1 MAKAKAKSRGP
12 AKKASRRAVRP
23 LALVAFEKL
32 RAEIIRCKL
41 PPGSVITE
49 GGLCELYGF
58 SKAPVRSA
66 LLKLSQEGLL
76 RTVPR
81 HGYVI
86 VPITVKSVQEMF
98 ELRLLL
104 EPAIARRAAGRTDC
118 DLLRK
123 LNVAPGS
130 SKAEQAELLFLS
142 SNREFHLTI
151 ARASGNSRMV
161 ALMAQ
166 LLDEMAR
173 LLHLG
178 LFSPDWRAGSMHEVH
193 TSQAKQHEDLIAAL
207 AGSDPAAAEQ
217 AARLHVIASRE
228 MVMKALLSEDSL
240 TGEQAAFAP
249 AAPPIGLS

>member
-1 MAKAKAKSRGP
+1 MAKAKGKPP
-12 AKKASRRAVRP
+12 AKKAARRTVRP
-23 LALVAFEKL
+23 LTLVAFEKL

-49 GGLCELYGF
+49 GGLCDLYGF

-98 ELRLLL
+98 DLRLVL
-104 EPAIARRAAGRTDC
+104 EPAIARRAVGRTDC

-130 SKAEQAELLFLS
+130 SRAEQAELRFLS

-151 ARASGNSRMV
+151 ARAAGNSRMV

-178 LFSPDWRAGSMHEVH
+178 LFSPDWRAGSMHDVH
-193 TSQAKQHEDLIAAL
+193 TGQAKQHEDLIAAL

-217 AARLHVIASRE
+217 AARLHVIASRDL
-228 MVMKALLSEDSL
+228 VMKALLSEESMS
-240 TGEQAAFAP
+240 GGQAAIAE
-249 AAPPIGLS
+249 AAHLFSLS

>member
-1 MAKAKAKSRGP
+1 
-12 AKKASRRAVRP
+12 
-23 LALVAFEKL
+23 
-32 RAEIIRCKL
+32 
-41 PPGSVITE
+41 
-49 GGLCELYGF
+49 
-58 SKAPVRSA
+58 
-66 LLKLSQEGLL
+66 
-76 RTVPR
+76 
-81 HGYVI
+81 
-86 VPITVKSVQEMF
+86 
-98 ELRLLL
+98 
-104 EPAIARRAAGRTDC
+104 
-118 DLLRK
+118 
-123 LNVAPGS
+123 
-130 SKAEQAELLFLS
+130 
-142 SNREFHLTI
+142 
-151 ARASGNSRMV
+151 
-161 ALMAQ
+161 MAQ